1 MIPVIQQQLF
11 FSLSKQA
18 KLLAAPHQSNHPH
31 LDSLHKQSK
40 HKKKGHHPID
50 HYSARNQRRIKQ
62 LRSKKVLDS
71 DVIKLLRQ
79 EVKEH
84 HLTRQ
89 HLLSALHSVQEEFHA
104 QKNIADDEVSRKIA
118 LTDVHESIVSALLV
132 SRTLDENNPEVQRA
146 HVRLVKMEKLVR
158 DKLQNK

>member
-1 MIPVIQQQLF
+1 MIPVIRQQLF
-11 FSLSKQA
+11 FSLSNQA
-18 KLLAAPHQSNHPH
+18 KLLAAPHHPH
-31 LDSLHKQSK
+31 LDALHHKS

-50 HYSARNQRRIKQ
+50 HYSARNQRRIKK

-71 DVIKLLRQ
+71 DVIKLLKQ

-89 HLLSALHSVQEEFHA
+89 HLLSALRSVQDEFHA
-104 QKNIADDEVSRKIA
+104 QKNSADDEVSKRIA
-118 LTDVHESIVSALLV
+118 LTDIHESIVSALLV
-132 SRTLDENNPEVQRA
+132 ARTLDENNPEVQRA

-158 DKLQNK
+158 DKLQK